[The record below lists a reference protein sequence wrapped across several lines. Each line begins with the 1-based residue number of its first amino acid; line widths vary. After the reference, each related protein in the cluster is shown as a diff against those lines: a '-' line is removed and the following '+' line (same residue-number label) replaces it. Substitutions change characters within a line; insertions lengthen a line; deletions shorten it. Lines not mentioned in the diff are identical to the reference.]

1 MEKYLYISNTSSII
15 LLKTQIIGAT
25 AIVERVEITEMEK
38 EINLFDFE
46 YFKIS
51 KWNTLNFN
59 LNKTN
64 QNIVLKLLSNNG
76 IVNIN
81 KNDYF
86 FNENK

>member
-1 MEKYLYISNTSSII
+1 
-15 LLKTQIIGAT
+15 
-25 AIVERVEITEMEK
+25 MEK

-51 KWNTLNFN
+51 KGNTLNFN

-76 IVNIN
+76 IININ